1 VQIGEVATVS
11 GVPVKTIRYYEE
23 IGVLEAPRRTASG
36 YRDYSLDVLD
46 QLAFIRSSQ
55 SVGLSLAQI
64 REILKVRAEGVVPCQ
79 YVLSLLIERERDY
92 RRKIA
97 ELIKARESV
106 AALIE
111 RAQSL
116 EPQACLPDNICH
128 LIPV

>member
-1 VQIGEVATVS
+1 MQIGEVATVS